1 MHPGD
6 RWPTAAF
13 GAKGKVWAVD
23 ISMWPT
29 HEAYRHLREIVDL
42 DHAQPLSAR
51 GAAGFLERARRGN
64 LRFVD
69 GFLDDVEEHA
79 AYMSEELS
87 VA

>member
-1 MHPGD
+1 MKSGD

-23 ISMWPT
+23 VSMWPT
-29 HEAYRHLREIVDL
+29 LEPYRHLSDVVDL
-42 DHAQPLSAR
+42 DVAQPLSAR
-51 GAAGFLERARRGN
+51 AAPAFLERARRGN

-69 GFLDDVEEHA
+69 GFLDDVDEHA
-79 AYMSEELS
+79 AYMSAELS